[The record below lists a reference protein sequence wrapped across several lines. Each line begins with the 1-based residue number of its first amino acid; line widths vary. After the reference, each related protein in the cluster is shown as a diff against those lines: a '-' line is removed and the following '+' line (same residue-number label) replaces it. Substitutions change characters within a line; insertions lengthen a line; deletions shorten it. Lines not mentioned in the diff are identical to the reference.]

1 MMRWISGF
9 MLALLLSMSAVVMS
23 EAGILPE
30 RFSINAP
37 IMNSLF
43 GWDADAPAESELETR
58 LQVPDGFTLN
68 RYAVGVSNARELLA
82 TPAGDLLVS
91 APRRNR
97 IMLLSADKDGDGRA
111 DVKRVLIDGLDG
123 PHGIDLHEGYLYIA
137 ERSAVGRIAF
147 DAASGEVSGDY
158 RHIVT
163 GLPDGGNHWTRTVRV
178 GPDDRL
184 YVSVGSS
191 CNVCIEDDPRRAA
204 ILRYTLDGGEG
215 EIFARGL
222 RNSVGM
228 DWRPADGAL
237 YAVDNGRDLLGDD
250 FPPEEMNK
258 VVAGGHYGWPFFHG
272 DNVPDPEFGTHPQVA
287 QIRDTLRGQAYGFTA
302 HMAPLGITF
311 MRNPDAPGGLA
322 GAALVA
328 FHGSWNRSRKSGYKV
343 MSVHWGADGTI
354 STRDFLWG
362 FEKDED
368 VIGRPVSVAEG
379 VDGAIYVSDDYTGT
393 IYRVV
398 WGGEGKQV
406 MRPAA
411 APPAAAG
418 MAMRDPLAGLSD
430 AERMQLTQRGGEI
443 YAAMGCVNCHGPQ
456 GEGRTAPALAGL
468 AQRYGIADL
477 VALFEKPPANMPPAR
492 LNGDEARALAVRLL
506 DVNG

>member
-1 MMRWISGF
+1 MQRISRI
-9 MLALLLSMSAVVMS
+9 MLALPIWLGVVSIS
-23 EAGILPE
+23 EAGLLPE

-58 LQVPDGFTLN
+58 LRVPDGFALN

-97 IMLLSADKDGDGRA
+97 VMLLSADKDSDGRA
-111 DVKRVLIDGLDG
+111 DGMRVLIDELDG

-147 DAASGEVSGDY
+147 DAASGTVSGQY
-158 RHIVT
+158 QHIVT

-178 GPDDRL
+178 GPDEKL

-191 CNVCIEDDPRRAA
+191 CNVCIEEDPRRAA
-204 ILRYTLDGGEG
+204 ILRYALDGSEG
-215 EIFARGL
+215 EIFALGL

-228 DWRPADGAL
+228 DWRPADGGL

-250 FPPEEMNK
+250 FPPEEMNR

-287 QIRDTLRGQAYGFTA
+287 QIRDKLRGQVYGFTA

-311 MRNPDAPGGLA
+311 MRSRDASGGLA

-343 MSVHWGADGTI
+343 MSVHWGSDGAI

-362 FEKDED
+362 FEEGED

-379 VDGAIYVSDDYTGT
+379 IDGAIYVSDDYTGT

-398 WGGEGKQV
+398 WVGKGKQV

-411 APPAAAG
+411 TPTETGA
-418 MAMRDPLAGLSD
+418 MAVPDPLAGLSD
-430 AERMQLTQRGGEI
+430 AERKRLMQRGSEI
-443 YAAMGCVNCHGPQ
+443 YAAMGCVNCHGLQ
-456 GEGRTAPALAGL
+456 GTGRSAPALAGL
-468 AQRYGIADL
+468 ARRFGIADL

-492 LNGDEARALAVRLL
+492 LSGEEGRALAVYLL